1 MAIISN
7 TQVSRRAMIAASGA
21 VAAATVLAAAAQ
33 AQQPAADGFRPLR
46 ALPGLVPLRGPER
59 DMTAIW
65 GFSGVVPGPTL
76 RIKRGEEL
84 KVRLFNALPAE
95 TAIHW
100 HGVRLPNA
108 FDGTPLSQKPVAP
121 GGSFDY
127 RFRPPDAGTY
137 WYRATPRT
145 AQNRALHGPLIVYES
160 EPPDVDRDVALILDA
175 WPPAADAA
183 KDAVAFTING
193 IPALDIPVVANERM
207 RLRLINAADDRLI
220 TLRIDRHP
228 VMVMAIDGQPAE
240 PFAARE
246 GRITLSPGNRAD
258 VFVDAVLEPGSIA
271 PLVLQDGDADRP
283 IGRLVYAARAP
294 ARAEPRREARPL
306 PANPLPERMDFR
318 GALRIDLPL
327 DAARETDMPARPLF
341 SVKRGRTVQFA
352 IKNGASDPSVLH
364 VHGHAVRLLD
374 ALDDGW
380 KPFWLDTI
388 LCVPQ
393 QTTRVAFVADNPGKW
408 LLHARG
414 IGADRDTIAWFEVTG
429 P

>member
-1 MAIISN
+1 MA
-7 TQVSRRAMIAASGA
+7 TTPKTRLSRRTLIAGSGA
-21 VAAATVLAAAAQ
+21 LAAATLLPGGAQ
-33 AQQPAADGFRPLR
+33 AQQPAVDGFRPLR
-46 ALPGLVPLRGPER
+46 ALPGLVPLRGPEHE
-59 DMTAIW
+59 MTAIW
-65 GFSGVVPGPTL
+65 GYSGVVPGPTL

-100 HGVRLPNA
+100 HGVRVPNA
-108 FDGTPLSQKPVAP
+108 FDGTPLTQKPVLP
-121 GGSFDY
+121 GASFDY

-137 WYRATPRT
+137 WYRAAPRT
-145 AQNRALHGPLIVYES
+145 PQNRALQGPLIVYET
-160 EPPDVDRDVALILDA
+160 EPPDVDRDVALILDV
-175 WPPAADAA
+175 WPPASDALKDAA
-183 KDAVAFTING
+183 PVFTVNG
-193 IPALDIPVVANERM
+193 IPALDIPVVANERV
-207 RLRLINAADDRLI
+207 RLRLINAADVQLI

-258 VFVDAVLEPGSIA
+258 VFLDAVLEPGSIA
-271 PLVLQDGDADRP
+271 PLVLQNGGVDVP

-294 ARAEPRREARPL
+294 ARAAPRLEAKPL
-306 PANPLPERMDFR
+306 PLNPLPERMDFR
-318 GALRIDLPL
+318 GALRLDFPL
-327 DAARETDMPARPLF
+327 DPDRATSAPAKPLF
-341 SVKRGRTVQFA
+341 SVKRGRTVQLA
-352 IKNGASDPSVLH
+352 IKNSAPEASVLH
-364 VHGHAVRLLD
+364 IHGHAVRLLD

-408 LLHARG
+408 LLDARG
-414 IGADRDTIAWFEVTG
+414 IGVASATIAWFEVT
-429 P
+429 